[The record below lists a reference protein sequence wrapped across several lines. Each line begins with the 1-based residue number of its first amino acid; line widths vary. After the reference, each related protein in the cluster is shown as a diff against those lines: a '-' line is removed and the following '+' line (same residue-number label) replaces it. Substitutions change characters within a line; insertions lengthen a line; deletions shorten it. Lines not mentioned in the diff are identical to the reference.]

1 MAFNYRNN
9 YIKFGL
15 DPYEFIREGI
25 DLAIKNNLGI
35 FATESMVVNPIS
47 SPNTDKARRKA
58 YNWAGYNPNSNLSA
72 TQQLDIGMLGSFVD
86 QDLIREFEGV
96 FSEINAKLDLGKD
109 SKPARIKFTDK
120 PIGVFSFSQASKGL
134 IRPAEFYSFF
144 ENKLIKPENV
154 FLKKEYGK
162 DFFYYVLENE
172 EYEVQRRQEGTT
184 KIVESCPFLEV
195 KYDENSKLFLPY
207 DDNGKIV
214 NECKGNRLRFTST
227 NKKVYAFR
235 EKKGG
240 GVAPYVDLYIPIGG
254 NYTFDPEQI
263 LIRSIPS
270 IVLGRILE
278 KSGVRVRIFAVWCQE
293 QNSGGDKFINLIFKV
308 KDYGE
313 TTDVNKL
320 AVFSADPRFFRYYVF
335 NSQIGHN
342 FSLTGL
348 NDMKPSNVSVNFKN
362 FPSVIMPAIRNF
374 VDYKIKVGEF
384 PSQVVDKRLMI
395 YGGVDSN
402 SKEELSDKAIEERI
416 IDSFYSNMDYIQL
429 NLTKTPRTIMQE
441 IIKRLKSKN
450 KSDYEIKNYL
460 QDILTNVYSTTS
472 EIQSVT
478 PNVLKQQ
485 LEDGILNKENY
496 DNQLRVQIQLDTQEE
511 QDKVREDRNKNLTIL
526 NELIP

>member
-1 MAFNYRNN
+1 MAFSYRQN

-25 DLAIKNNLGI
+25 DLALKNNLGI
-35 FATESMVVNPIS
+35 YVSETNAINSGE
-47 SPNTDKARRKA
+47 PNTPKARRKP
-58 YNWAGYNPNSNLSA
+58 YNWGGYNSSSNLSV
-72 TQQLDIGMLGSFVD
+72 TEQFDVNMLGSFID
-86 QDLIREFEGV
+86 QDLINEFEGV

-134 IRPAEFYSFF
+134 IRPVEFYSFH
-144 ENKLIKPENV
+144 EKKLIKAENV
-154 FLKKEYGK
+154 FFKKEYEK
-162 DFFYYVLENE
+162 DFFYYLLGDE

-184 KIVESCPFLEV
+184 KMVESCPFLEI

-254 NYTFDPEQI
+254 NSNFDPEQM
-263 LIRSIPS
+263 LIRAIPS
-270 IVLGRILE
+270 IILGRLLE
-278 KSGVRVRIFAVWCQE
+278 KSGVRVRIFAVYNQR
-293 QNSGGDKFINLIFKV
+293 QNGTQDNITLAFKV

-320 AVFSADPRFFRYYVF
+320 AVFSADPRFFRYHLF
-335 NSQIGHN
+335 NGSIGHN
-342 FSLTGL
+342 FSLMNSNTVRPDNSQAYYKDFKEVVL
-348 NDMKPSNVSVNFKN
+348 PS
-362 FPSVIMPAIRNF
+362 IRNV

-395 YGGVDSN
+395 YGGVESSPN
-402 SKEELSDKAIEERI
+402 EEISDKNIEERI
-416 IDSFYSNMDYIQL
+416 IDGFYSNMDYIQL
-429 NLTKTPRTIMQE
+429 NLSKTPRVIMQE
-441 IIKRLKSKN
+441 IIKRLRSKN
-450 KSDYEIKNYL
+450 KSDYEIRNYL

-485 LEDGILNKENY
+485 LEDGILNEENY
-496 DNQLRVQIQLDTQEE
+496 KNQLRVQIQLDTKEE
-511 QDKVREDRNKNLTIL
+511 QDKVREDRAKNLAIL

>member
-1 MAFNYRNN
+1 MAFNYSKN

-35 FATESMVVNPIS
+35 YRTENGVINSGDA
-47 SPNTDKARRKA
+47 NTSKARRKP
-58 YNWAGYNPNSNLSA
+58 YNWNGYNSASSLSA
-72 TQQLDIGMLGSFVD
+72 SEQLDINMLGAFID
-86 QDLIREFEGV
+86 QDLISEFEDV

-154 FLKKEYGK
+154 FLKKEYEK
-162 DFFYYVLENE
+162 DFFYYILENE

-184 KIVESCPFLEV
+184 KMVESCPFLVV

-240 GVAPYVDLYIPIGG
+240 GVAPYVDLYIPVGG
-254 NYTFDPEQI
+254 NANFDPEQM
-263 LIRSIPS
+263 LIRAIPS
-270 IVLGRILE
+270 IVLGRLLE
-278 KSGVRVRIFAVWCQE
+278 KSGVRVRIFAVYSQRQVRE
-293 QNSGGDKFINLIFKV
+293 GDNRIILAFKV

-320 AVFSADPRFFRYYVF
+320 AVFSADPRFFRYHLF
-335 NSQIGHN
+335 NASIGHN
-342 FSLTGL
+342 FSLI
-348 NDMKPSNVSVNFKN
+348 NSNAVRPDSSQSYYDDFKT
-362 FPSVIMPAIRNF
+362 VILPTIRNV
-374 VDYKIKVGEF
+374 VDYKIKAGEF

-395 YGGVDSN
+395 YGGVDSSPN
-402 SKEELSDKAIEERI
+402 EELSNKAIEERI

-460 QDILTNVYSTTS
+460 QNILTNVYSTTS

-496 DNQLRVQIQLDTQEE
+496 DNQLRVQIQLDTQEQ

>member
-1 MAFNYRNN
+1 MAFNYSKN
-9 YIKFGL
+9 YIKFGF

-25 DLAIKNNLGI
+25 DLAEKNNLGI
-35 FATESMVVNPIS
+35 FRTENSVINS
-47 SPNTDKARRKA
+47 GSHNTLKAKRKP
-58 YNWAGYNPNSNLSA
+58 YNWNGYNPASNLSA
-72 TQQLDIGMLGSFVD
+72 SEQLDVNMLGSFID
-86 QDLIREFEGV
+86 QDLISEFEGV

-120 PIGVFSFSQASKGL
+120 PIGIFSFSQASKGL
-134 IRPAEFYSFF
+134 IRPAEFYSFY

-154 FLKKEYGK
+154 FLKKEYEK

-184 KIVESCPFLEV
+184 KMVQSCPFLDV

-207 DDNGKIV
+207 DDNGNIV

-240 GVAPYVDLYIPIGG
+240 GVAPYVDLYIPVGG
-254 NYTFDPEQI
+254 NANFDPEQM
-263 LIRSIPS
+263 LIRAIPS
-270 IVLGRILE
+270 IVLGRLLE
-278 KSGVRVRIFAVWCQE
+278 KSGVRVRVFAVYSQRQVYE
-293 QNSGGDKFINLIFKV
+293 GDNRIVLAFKV

-320 AVFSADPRFFRYYVF
+320 AVFSADPRFFRYHLF
-335 NSQIGHN
+335 NASIGHN
-342 FSLTGL
+342 FSLI
-348 NDMKPSNVSVNFKN
+348 NSNGVRPDSSQAYYDDFKT
-362 FPSVIMPAIRNF
+362 VILPTIRNV
-374 VDYKIKVGEF
+374 VDYKIKIGEF

-395 YGGVDSN
+395 YGGVDSSPN
-402 SKEELSDKAIEERI
+402 EELSDKAIEERI

-429 NLTKTPRTIMQE
+429 NLSKTPRTIMQE

-460 QDILTNVYSTTS
+460 QNILTNVYSTTS
-472 EIQSVT
+472 EIQTKT
-478 PNVLKQQ
+478 PIQLKEELDSGKIDQA
-485 LEDGILNKENY
+485 EY
-496 DNQLRVQIQLDTQEE
+496 DTWLRVQIQLDTKEQ
-511 QDKVREDRNKNLTIL
+511 QDKVREDRSKNLTIL

>member
-1 MAFNYRNN
+1 MTFNYRDN
-9 YIKFGL
+9 YIKFGF

-25 DLAIKNNLGI
+25 DLALKNNLGI
-35 FATESMVVNPIS
+35 YRTESAVINAEKG
-47 SPNTDKARRKA
+47 NTQKARNKP
-58 YNWAGYNPNSNLSA
+58 YNWNGYDPNSNLSV
-72 TQQLDIGMLGSFVD
+72 TQQLDINMLGSFID
-86 QDLIREFEGV
+86 QDLINEFESV

-134 IRPAEFYSFF
+134 IRPVEFYSFH
-144 ENKLIKPENV
+144 EEKLIKPENV
-154 FLKKEYGK
+154 FSKKEYEK
-162 DFFYYVLENE
+162 DFFYYLLNDE

-184 KIVESCPFLEV
+184 KMVESCPFLKI

-207 DDNGKIV
+207 DDNDKIV

-254 NYTFDPEQI
+254 NANFDPEQM
-263 LIRSIPS
+263 LIRAIPS
-270 IVLGRILE
+270 IVLGRLLE
-278 KSGVRVRIFAVWCQE
+278 KSGVRVRIFAVYSQRQVYE
-293 QNSGGDKFINLIFKV
+293 GNNRIILAFKV

-320 AVFSADPRFFRYYVF
+320 AVFSADPRFFRYHLF
-335 NSQIGHN
+335 NASIGHN
-342 FSLTGL
+342 FSLI
-348 NDMKPSNVSVNFKN
+348 NSNSVRPDTSQSYYEDFKEVVL
-362 FPSVIMPAIRNF
+362 PTIRNV

-395 YGGVDSN
+395 YGGVDSKPN
-402 SKEELSDKAIEERI
+402 EELSDKTIEERI

-429 NLTKTPRTIMQE
+429 NLSKTPRTIMQE

-450 KSDYEIKNYL
+450 KSDYVIKNYL
-460 QDILTNVYSTTS
+460 QEILTNVYSTTS

-478 PNVLKQQ
+478 PEVLKEQ
-485 LEDGILNKENY
+485 LKDGILNQENY
-496 DNQLRVQIQLDTQEE
+496 DSQLRVQIQLDTQE
-511 QDKVREDRNKNLTIL
+511 QQNKVREDRAKNLAIL

>member
-15 DPYEFIREGI
+15 NPYEFIREGI
-25 DLAIKNNLGI
+25 ELAVKNNLGI
-35 FATESMVVNPIS
+35 FRTENGVINSGDA
-47 SPNTDKARRKA
+47 NTLKAKKKP
-58 YNWAGYNPNSNLSA
+58 YNWSGYNSTSNLSA
-72 TQQLDIGMLGSFVD
+72 SEQLDINMLGAFID
-86 QDLIREFEGV
+86 QDLISEFEDV

-134 IRPAEFYSFF
+134 IRPVEFYSFH

-154 FLKKEYGK
+154 FLKKEYEE
-162 DFFYYVLENE
+162 DFFYYILEGE
-172 EYEVQRRQEGTT
+172 EHQVQRRQEGTT
-184 KIVESCPFLEV
+184 KIIESCPFLEV
-195 KYDENSKLFLPY
+195 KFDENSKLFLPY
-207 DDNGKIV
+207 DDSNKVV
-214 NECKGNRLRFTST
+214 NECKGNRLRFTSV

-240 GVAPYVDLYIPIGG
+240 GVAPYVDLYIPVGG
-254 NYTFDPEQI
+254 NANFDPEQM
-263 LIRSIPS
+263 LIRAIPS
-270 IVLGRILE
+270 IVLGRLLE
-278 KSGVRVRIFAVWCQE
+278 KSGVRVRIFAVYSQK
-293 QNSGGDKFINLIFKV
+293 QVRDGNNRIVLAFKV

-313 TTDVNKL
+313 TTDVNRL
-320 AVFSADPRFFRYYVF
+320 AVFSADPRFFRYHLF
-335 NSQIGHN
+335 NASIGHN
-342 FSLTGL
+342 FSLI
-348 NDMKPSNVSVNFKN
+348 NSNNVRPDTSQSYYDDFKTAIL
-362 FPSVIMPAIRNF
+362 PTIRNF
-374 VDYKIKVGEF
+374 VDYKIKSGDF

-402 SKEELSDKAIEERI
+402 PKEELNDKSIEERI

-429 NLTKTPRTIMQE
+429 NLSKTPKTIMQE

-450 KSDYEIKNYL
+450 KSDYQIKNYL

-472 EIQSVT
+472 EIQTKT
-478 PNVLKQQ
+478 PIQLKDELDSGKINQT
-485 LEDGILNKENY
+485 EY
-496 DNQLRVQIQLDTQEE
+496 DNLLRVQIQLDTKEQ

>member
-1 MAFNYRNN
+1 MAFNYSKN

-35 FATESMVVNPIS
+35 YRNENGVINSGDA
-47 SPNTDKARRKA
+47 NTSKARRKP
-58 YNWAGYNPNSNLSA
+58 YNWNGYNSSSSLSA
-72 TQQLDIGMLGSFVD
+72 SEQLDINMLGAFID
-86 QDLIREFEGV
+86 QDLISEFEGV

-109 SKPARIKFTDK
+109 SKPARIKFTSK
-120 PIGVFSFSQASKGL
+120 PIGVFSFSQASRGL
-134 IRPAEFYSFF
+134 IRPVEYYSFK
-144 ENKLIKPENV
+144 ENKLIEPKDV
-154 FLKKEYGK
+154 FTKYEFGNEIYYYKK
-162 DFFYYVLENE
+162 NE
-172 EYEVQRRQEGTT
+172 EEYDVQRRQDGTT
-184 KIVESCPFLEV
+184 KMLESCPFLNLE
-195 KYDENSKLFLPY
+195 YDKNSNIFLPY
-207 DDNGKIV
+207 DDNGKVV

-240 GVAPYVDLYIPIGG
+240 GVAPYVDLYIPVGG
-254 NYTFDPEQI
+254 NANFDPEQM
-263 LIRSIPS
+263 LIRAIPS
-270 IVLGRILE
+270 IVLGRLLE
-278 KSGVRVRIFAVWCQE
+278 KSGVRVRIFAVYSQRQVRE
-293 QNSGGDKFINLIFKV
+293 GDNRIILAFKV

-320 AVFSADPRFFRYYVF
+320 AVFSADPRFFRYHLF
-335 NSQIGHN
+335 NASIGHN
-342 FSLTGL
+342 FSLI
-348 NDMKPSNVSVNFKN
+348 NSNAVRPDSSQSYYDDFKT
-362 FPSVIMPAIRNF
+362 VILPTIRNV
-374 VDYKIKVGEF
+374 VDYKIKAGEF

-395 YGGVDSN
+395 YGGVDSSPN
-402 SKEELSDKAIEERI
+402 EELSNKAIEERI

-460 QDILTNVYSTTS
+460 QNILTNVYSTTS

-496 DNQLRVQIQLDTQEE
+496 DNQLRVQIQLDTQEQ